1 MAEADVAVM
10 IYSLQGG
17 GAERMTLNLVDGF
30 LKRGLKVDLV
40 LCRVEGPYLAS
51 VPDDVRIINC
61 NARTS
66 LEWRG
71 AVERYLAESPP
82 KALLAMMEGAGV
94 VALWAR
100 ARVRGTCR
108 VAVSA
113 RNVFS
118 RLIPSGSTRE
128 QRQAG
133 VRLISEMMTRSGLTS
148 VHQTG
153 GGTNDLIAYQDAYH
167 AGELR
172 TPVEV

>member
-51 VPDDVRIINC
+51 VPDDVRIIDC

-66 LEWRG
+66 LELRG
-71 AVERYLAESPP
+71 AVERYLSESPP
-82 KALLAMMEGAGV
+82 RALLAMMEGAGV

-100 ARVRGTCR
+100 AR
-108 VAVSA
+108 A
-113 RNVFS
+113 RNLSGCRERAQRILPPHGGLVEPQGTLADALVRALVLSKGGRDHCGLS
-118 RLIPSGSTRE
+118 RCR
-128 QRQAG
+128 R
-133 VRLISEMMTRSGLTS
+133 
-148 VHQTG
+148 
-153 GGTNDLIAYQDAYH
+153 
-167 AGELR
+167 
-172 TPVEV
+172 